1 MPYHYSKKRP
11 VASTK
16 KPAPKKKDI
25 KKKLID
31 KQLTKTQLKQIE
43 EHSKEHSKAH
53 INKMVK
59 LMKMGH
65 SFSKAHQMVSSE

>member
-1 MPYHYSKKRP
+1 MPYHYSRKRP
-11 VASTK
+11 VATK
-16 KPAPKKKDI
+16 KPAPKKKVAI
-25 KKKLID
+25 KKE
-31 KQLTKTQLKQIE
+31 LTKTQLKQIE

-65 SFSKAHQMVSSE
+65 SFSKAHKMVSSNE

>member
-1 MPYHYSKKRP
+1 MPYHYSRKRP
-11 VASTK
+11 VATK
-16 KPAPKKKDI
+16 KPAPKKKVAV
-25 KKKLID
+25 KLQV

-65 SFSKAHQMVSSE
+65 SFSKAHQMVSSNE

>member
-1 MPYHYSKKRP
+1 MPYHYSRKRP
-11 VASTK
+11 VATK
-16 KPAPKKKDI
+16 KPAPKKKEAI
-25 KKKLID
+25 KKE
-31 KQLTKTQLKQIE
+31 LTKTQLKQIE

-65 SFSKAHQMVSSE
+65 SFSKAHQMVSSNE

>member
-1 MPYHYSKKRP
+1 MPYHSSKKQS
-11 VASTK
+11 VATKQKKKMTTK
-16 KPAPKKKDI
+16 KE
-25 KKKLID
+25 
-31 KQLTKTQLKQIE
+31 LTKTQLKQIE

-65 SFSKAHQMVSSE
+65 SFSKAHKMVSSNE